1 MEPGRAQDATF
12 TAFDHTGTTA
22 TAAQPRR
29 RRRSRGCTCC
39 SGRTRSSTATRRA
52 SRSRAPSRRSRPS
65 CARRTRRRRP
75 TPRPTP
81 TPTPRTAARRRRAR
95 RPTGAARARW
105 RCCSMVKVAVLVR
118 AYQATTGSSDCVRR
132 LGAALRTR
140 AERPIVSDPTD
151 RPWPSSQ
158 RPPTLT
164 FSLRLSIQ
172 VRAVP
177 AAAPAGAV
185 GAAAGGLEDAGGDAW
200 SKWPSWRGKSWPPR
214 AHPSASEGLGLLYA
228 LVRRDL
234 SSRTQPTGRGLP
246 AIGRPS

>member
-75 TPRPTP
+75 TPRR
-81 TPTPRTAARRRRAR
+81 TPRTGTARRRRAR

-105 RCCSMVKVAVLVR
+105 RCCSMVKVAVLVGPWL
-118 AYQATTGSSDCVRR
+118 ASTGSSVCIPR

-140 AERPIVSDPTD
+140 AERFGTSDPTE
-151 RPWPSSQ
+151 RPWPFSQ
-158 RPPTLT
+158 RPPKLT
-164 FSLRLSIQ
+164 FSLRLK
-172 VRAVP
+172 
-177 AAAPAGAV
+177 
-185 GAAAGGLEDAGGDAW
+185 AW
-200 SKWPSWRGKSWPPR
+200 GCPP
-214 AHPSASEGLGLLYA
+214 HS
-228 LVRRDL
+228 
-234 SSRTQPTGRGLP
+234 
-246 AIGRPS
+246 